1 MASQNRKGL
10 DMWMWVVII
19 SGVAAVILVAQW
31 MDRSRGSQGASR
43 SLDLPGT
50 RDGRPRHI
58 DTSDGFNGL

>member
-1 MASQNRKGL
+1 
-10 DMWMWVVII
+10 MWMWVVII
-19 SGVAAVILVAQW
+19 SVVVTVVLLAKW